1 MASPNGRICMR
12 LASSLRGNF
21 TKVLNATLNI
31 LLLINSSICL
41 LGMPLA
47 PEKGSYPPSSVDTL
61 RYKMVR
67 PLAIVRLTII
77 AMAWVIFVATLPIS
91 LFFCIKIVHEYK
103 RMVVFRLGRVL
114 QRRALGPGVVIVLP
128 CIDEHHLIDLR
139 TMSYDVPS
147 QEMLTKDSV
156 TVSVDAA
163 VYFRTC
169 DPVATI
175 SSNRDARVSTRQLA
189 QTTLRNVLGTRTL
202 SEIMSDREGIALQA
216 QSMLDE
222 GTHPWGIKVERV
234 EVKDIRLPREL
245 CRVLAAE
252 AEASR
257 EADAKVV
264 SANGELKASMALKE
278 AADSIASSPAALQ
291 LRYLQTL
298 ARISTTQ
305 NHTIVVPIPSQ
316 LIRSISSH
324 IYKISA

>member
-1 MASPNGRICMR
+1 MAVEKSQNVV
-12 LASSLRGNF
+12 SLES
-21 TKVLNATLNI
+21 LPYSI
-31 LLLINSSICL
+31 LQ
-41 LGMPLA
+41 
-47 PEKGSYPPSSVDTL
+47 
-61 RYKMVR
+61 
-67 PLAIVRLTII
+67 PLAIVRCTII
-77 AMAWVIFVATLPIS
+77 VVVWVIFVFTLPLS

-103 RMVVFRLGRVL
+103 RLVVFRLGRVL
-114 QRRALGPGVVIVLP
+114 QHKALGPGVVIVLP
-128 CIDEHHLIDLR
+128 CIDEHHLVDLR
-139 TMSYDVPS
+139 TTSYDVPS

-175 SSNRDARVSTRQLA
+175 SRNRDARVSTRQLA

-202 SEIMSDREGIALQA
+202 SEIMSDREGIAFQA
-216 QSMLDE
+216 QALLDE

-264 SANGELKASMALKE
+264 SANGELQASSALKE
-278 AADSIASSPAALQ
+278 AADSIAASPAALQ

-298 ARISTTQ
+298 SRISTTQ
-305 NHTIVVPIPSQ
+305 NHTIVVPIPIE
-316 LIRSISSH
+316 LIRSVSKALQLR
-324 IYKISA
+324 KIDPLKNTNC

>member
-1 MASPNGRICMR
+1 MSPVSRNHGGSVPVIDQVPAKLFGPLTVVRYLVI
-12 LASSLRGNF
+12 F
-21 TKVLNATLNI
+21 ATWI
-31 LLLINSSICL
+31 IFIAT
-41 LGMPLA
+41 MPL
-47 PEKGSYPPSSVDTL
+47 
-61 RYKMVR
+61 
-67 PLAIVRLTII
+67 
-77 AMAWVIFVATLPIS
+77 S

-103 RMVVFRLGRVL
+103 RLVVFRLGRL
-114 QRRALGPGVVIVLP
+114 LRRKPLGPGVVLVLP

-175 SSNRDARVSTRQLA
+175 ASISDARISTRQLA

-202 SEIMSDREGIALQA
+202 SEIMSDREGIAQQA
-216 QSMLDE
+216 QAVLDE

-264 SANGELKASMALKE
+264 SANGELKASVALKQ
-278 AADSIASSPAALQ
+278 AADSMAESPAAIQ

-298 ARISTTQ
+298 ARISTAQ
-305 NHTIVVPIPSQ
+305 NHTIVVPIPVD
-316 LIRSISSH
+316 IVRAISSH
-324 IYKISA
+324 FNKTH